1 LKLSDMFYKVRGYHN
16 NIIPSKLNFN
26 EVEYGDIIPKTVLAD
41 SIEEAREKI
50 LLSVIQ
56 HIQLEIPE
64 LNTSHLKRYVDSA
77 GKKEWKLNGY
87 SHICFEIVVDPNEV
101 DIWLEEPVVDI
112 YDEVLWKYI
121 HILVDENPIKLDV
134 K

>member
-1 LKLSDMFYKVRGYHN
+1 MFYKVRGYHN
-16 NIIPSKLNFN
+16 NLIPSELDFD
-26 EVEYGDIIPKTVLAD
+26 EVEYGDVIPKTVLAD

-56 HIQLEIPE
+56 NIQLEFPE

-77 GKKEWKLNGY
+77 GKKEWMLNGY
-87 SHICFEIVVDPNEV
+87 RHICFEIIVGPDDIGPDDLIDEDVDSYE
-101 DIWLEEPVVDI
+101 DFLDG
-112 YDEVLWKYI
+112 KYI

-134 K
+134 N